1 MIIISRNFL
10 FRLLSYTIG
19 AQLFFNFCCC
29 MCSPAVLCDKQIIR
43 ALSTLEGIARTL
55 DPSFNVLQVM
65 YPTALNR
72 MMQNPSNSPVVDATL
87 QNLIS
92 RSKQTGRIDRG
103 KISKLLRDSA
113 LISGY
118 SRRKVLLDVLRTR
131 GGRRLIRDGLKE
143 EFRYFVRRGG
153 DRETSPTSRSRSRSS
168 TGSRSTRRRQKV
180 EERKVDLARS
190 RRRRVSNYFRL

>member
-1 MIIISRNFL
+1 MIISRNFV
-10 FRLLSYTIG
+10 FRLLSLYHWCSTI
-19 AQLFFNFCCC
+19 FNFCCC

-87 QNLIS
+87 QNLI
-92 RSKQTGRIDRG
+92 RSKQTGRIDQG

-131 GGRRLIRDGLKE
+131 GGRRLMRDGLKE
-143 EFRYFVRRGG
+143 EFRYLVRRGEN
-153 DRETSPTSRSRSRSS
+153 RETSPTTRSRSRSS

>member
-1 MIIISRNFL
+1 MRQYLQLFTELCSMMHISLNFL
-10 FRLLSYTIG
+10 FWIRVGHSCLSLVLNEIIFLL
-19 AQLFFNFCCC
+19 LH
-29 MCSPAVLCDKQIIR
+29 VLAHGTLWQTNR

-72 MMQNPSNSPVVDATL
+72 MMQNPSNSPVVDETL
-87 QNLIS
+87 QNLI
-92 RSKQTGRIDRG
+92 RSKETGRIDRG

-143 EFRYFVRRGG
+143 EFRHLVRRKGMAK
-153 DRETSPTSRSRSRSS
+153 TL
-168 TGSRSTRRRQKV
+168 RRREGQMAGRKA
-180 EERKVDLARS
+180 ERRS